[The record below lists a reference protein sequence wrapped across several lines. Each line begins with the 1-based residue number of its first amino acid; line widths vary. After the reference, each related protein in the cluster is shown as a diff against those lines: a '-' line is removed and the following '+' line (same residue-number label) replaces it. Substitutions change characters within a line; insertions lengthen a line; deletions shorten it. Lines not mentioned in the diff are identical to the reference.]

1 MTQRDMDTGNAGGQK
16 VSIIEDTYLLA
27 AMVTFDPSIRYFPVL
42 DQMGR
47 VAFEVHGST
56 GTVLAKLYDGESA
69 PITTYIS
76 NLKALRSAIFAMK
89 KTSGRDGHGEGRGY
103 GSRR

>member
-1 MTQRDMDTGNAGGQK
+1 MTQGSVVSTTTAEQK
-16 VSIIEDTYLLA
+16 VTIIEDTYLLA

-42 DQMGR
+42 DHGGR
-47 VAFEVHGST
+47 VAFEVDGGT
-56 GTVLAKLYDGESA
+56 GAVLAKLYDGESA

-89 KTSGRDGHGEGRGY
+89 KTGNADGRRFDQ
-103 GSRR
+103 RR